1 MAKLVTSSVC
11 FVSLIEYIDY
21 KQHIEESWPMR
32 QYKLSTEMVK
42 SSANMMVKDNSRTV
56 IDKDVNTWSF
66 VMLHEK

>member
-1 MAKLVTSSVC
+1 MAKLLTSSVC

-21 KQHIEESWPMR
+21 KQHMEESWPMS

-56 IDKDVNTWSF
+56 IDKDNT
-66 VMLHEK
+66 